1 MRSLSKVRLGV
12 VTALT
17 MAVATFP
24 IIIFS
29 VLASDLIDEFGVS
42 RAQIGFLVTA
52 TGLVGAFSS
61 PFFGRLTDR
70 VGAVRATRRVLAAGA
85 VTVTAIAIS
94 PVYAA
99 LGAVALVSGLPNGG
113 TNPATNALIVDNV
126 NPGVRGLVTGV
137 KQSGV
142 QFGTFLGGILLP
154 FFAGI
159 WNWRVA
165 VAIFVLVP
173 ISGLVGL
180 WGRKDEGGT
189 QHHAEKWVDVPLP
202 ASVKW
207 IAIYGAISGVATS
220 AIFGFLPLFA
230 EEDQLWS
237 AQAAGTLIAIVGVT
251 GVVARVSW
259 PPLAERRLG
268 YGPTLRIL
276 ALASMVSAFLLA
288 LAGLGVVPSWV
299 LMPASLLLGGGAIA
313 WNAVGMLA
321 VMDLSPPGM
330 VGKGTG
336 VVLLGFLTGL
346 AVGAPLLGLSV
357 DWLGTYVPGWI
368 ASALL
373 LGTCAVI
380 AGRIPSGSS
389 DSSRT
394 TIADS

>member
-1 MRSLSKVRLGV
+1 M
-12 VTALT
+12 
-17 MAVATFP
+17 
-24 IIIFS
+24 
-29 VLASDLIDEFGVS
+29 
-42 RAQIGFLVTA
+42 
-52 TGLVGAFSS
+52 
-61 PFFGRLTDR
+61 
-70 VGAVRATRRVLAAGA
+70 
-85 VTVTAIAIS
+85 
-94 PVYAA
+94 
-99 LGAVALVSGLPNGG
+99 
-113 TNPATNALIVDNV
+113 
-126 NPGVRGLVTGV
+126 
-137 KQSGV
+137 
-142 QFGTFLGGILLP
+142 
-154 FFAGI
+154 
-159 WNWRVA
+159 
-165 VAIFVLVP
+165 
-173 ISGLVGL
+173 
-180 WGRKDEGGT
+180 
-189 QHHAEKWVDVPLP
+189 
-202 ASVKW
+202 
-207 IAIYGAISGVATS
+207 
-220 AIFGFLPLFA
+220 
-230 EEDQLWS
+230 WS